1 MANCTRREFVSGL
14 AGLMGYG
21 LLAPGYALPTP
32 ALPTPPPFR
41 ISLAQWSLHKTLQS
55 GALHSL
61 DFPGEARRLGFRGVE
76 YVNQFFMHQA
86 KDFGYLGALRRRC
99 EDAGVESILIMC
111 DGEGFLGAPEDV
123 ARTKAIDN
131 HRKWIDAA
139 AFLGCHAIR
148 VNARSSGPKEEQ
160 QHLAADGLRRL
171 SAIGAEQGISVIVE
185 NHGGWSSD
193 GAWLAAVM
201 QEVDHPGCGTL
212 PDFGN
217 FQIEDDHWYDR
228 YQGVAEMM
236 PYAKAVSAKS
246 HDFQDD
252 GQETHTDY
260 RRMLQIVLAADYRG
274 WIGVEY
280 EGASLSEEQGIL
292 ATRKLL
298 ESVREDWVRL
308 HPQEG

>member
-1 MANCTRREFVSGL
+1 MAKCTRREFVSGV

-21 LLAPGYALPTP
+21 LLTPGCVLPNP
-32 ALPTPPPFR
+32 SRLGEPPFR
-41 ISLAQWSLHKTLQS
+41 ISLAQWSLHRALQS

-61 DFPGEARRLGFRGVE
+61 DFPREARRLGFRGVE

-111 DGEGFLGAPEDV
+111 DGEGHLGAPEDGE
-123 ARTKAIDN
+123 RSQAIDN

-148 VNARSSGPKEEQ
+148 VNARSSGPKEVQ

-171 SAIGAEQGISVIVE
+171 AEIGAEQGISVIVE

-217 FQIEDDHWYDR
+217 FRVEEGHWYDR
-228 YQGVAEMM
+228 YRGVEEMM
-236 PYAKAVSAKS
+236 PFAKAVSAKS
-246 HDFQDD
+246 HDFHDD
-252 GQETHTDY
+252 GQEAHTDY
-260 RRMLQIVLAADYRG
+260 FRMLRIVLDSGYRG

-280 EGASLSEEQGIL
+280 EGASLSEEEGIL
-292 ATRKLL
+292 ATRRLL
-298 ESVREDWVRL
+298 EAVREELMQPSPRK
-308 HPQEG
+308 G

>member
-1 MANCTRREFVSGL
+1 MSGL

-21 LLAPGYALPTP
+21 LLSPSCVLPTTFRQAP
-32 ALPTPPPFR
+32 LPFR
-41 ISLAQWSLHKTLQS
+41 ISLAQWSLHRTLGS
-55 GALHSL
+55 GRLHSL

-76 YVNQFFMHQA
+76 YVNRFFMHQA

-99 EDAGVESILIMC
+99 EDAGVESLLIMC
-111 DGEGFLGAPEDV
+111 DGEGFLGAPDESE
-123 ARTKAIDN
+123 RTQAIDN

-160 QHLAADGLRRL
+160 QHWAADGLRRL
-171 SAIGAEQGISVIVE
+171 TEIGAAQDISVIVE

-217 FQIEDDHWYDR
+217 FRIDDDHWYDR

-246 HDFQDD
+246 HDFKDD
-252 GQETHTDY
+252 GEEAHTDY
-260 RRMLQIVLAADYRG
+260 RRMLQIVLAAGYRG

-280 EGASLSEEQGIL
+280 EGASLPEEQGIL

-298 ESVREDWVRL
+298 ENVREDWMRM
-308 HPQEG
+308 PAQEG